1 MRPVMRHVLLFL
13 LLYVGQINGEGCA
26 VIDGAIVCRLGYK
39 GIVVEPGRVLARK
52 RLLAVTH
59 VGTVWAQAGLTSVA
73 LSRADIERVW
83 GAICE
88 RRLYRDPDLLGTA
101 RVTLFDV
108 S

>member
-1 MRPVMRHVLLFL
+1 MGHVLLLL

-26 VIDGAIVCRLGYK
+26 VSNGAIVCRLGYK
-39 GIVVEPGRVLARK
+39 GIVVEPCRVLARK
-52 RLLAVTH
+52 RLLAVTY

-73 LSRADIERVW
+73 LSRGDIERVW
-83 GAICE
+83 GAIRE
-88 RRLYRDPDLLGTA
+88 RRLYRDHDLLRTA

>member
-1 MRPVMRHVLLFL
+1 M
-13 LLYVGQINGEGCA
+13 
-26 VIDGAIVCRLGYK
+26 
-39 GIVVEPGRVLARK
+39 ARK

-73 LSRADIERVW
+73 LSRGDIERVW
-83 GAICE
+83 GAIRE